1 MSSLST
7 SFRLFLWLTFLTGIV
22 YPLVITLIGYTLV
35 NNKRTGDIIF
45 VENRPIGAKL
55 IGQKFESDHYFH
67 GRPSNIDFNPLN
79 SGGKV
84 LGPTSLELRNKV
96 AEREEMIAKKFKFKG
111 HIPSELLFA
120 SASGLDPHIS
130 KEAALLQ
137 VDNVMAAR
145 GLNAEHK
152 HIILKLIDEQ
162 NSQLFKKHGKS
173 YINVLLLNHSLD
185 LTFRSL
191 M

>member
-7 SFRLFLWLTFLTGIV
+7 SVRLFLWLTFLTGIV
-22 YPLVITLIGYTLV
+22 YPLIITLIGYTFV
-35 NNKRTGDIIF
+35 NSKRTGDIIF

-55 IGQKFESDHYFH
+55 IGQKFESDRYFH
-67 GRPSNIDFNPLN
+67 NRPSNINYNPLN
-79 SGGKV
+79 SGEKV
-84 LGPTSLELRNKV
+84 LGPTSLELRKNV
-96 AEREEMIAKKFKFKG
+96 AEREEMIVKKFEFNG
-111 HIPSELLFA
+111 HIPPELLFA

-137 VDNVMAAR
+137 VDSVMAAR

-152 HIILKLIDEQ
+152 YVILKLIDEL
-162 NSQLFKKHGKS
+162 NSQPFRAFGKP

-185 LTFRSL
+185 LTLRSL

>member
-7 SFRLFLWLTFLTGIV
+7 SLRLFLWLTFLTGIV
-22 YPLVITLIGYTLV
+22 YPLIITLIGYTFV
-35 NNKRTGDIIF
+35 NNKRTGDLIF

-55 IGQKFESDHYFH
+55 IGQKFESDRYFH
-67 GRPSNIDFNPLN
+67 NRPSNINYNPLN
-79 SGGKV
+79 SGEKV
-84 LGPTSLELRNKV
+84 LGPTSLELREKV
-96 AEREEMIAKKFKFKG
+96 AEREEIIAKKFEFKG

-130 KEAALLQ
+130 KEAALMQ
-137 VDNVMAAR
+137 VDSVMAAR
-145 GLNAEHK
+145 GLNAEHRYV
-152 HIILKLIDEQ
+152 ILKLIDEL
-162 NSQLFKKHGKS
+162 NSQPFRSYGKS

-185 LTFRSL
+185 LTFRSF

>member
-7 SFRLFLWLTFLTGIV
+7 SLRLFLWLTLLTGIV
-22 YPLVITLIGYTLV
+22 YPLIITFIGYTFV

-55 IGQKFESDHYFH
+55 IGQKFESDRYFH
-67 GRPSNIDFNPLN
+67 SRPSSINYNPLN
-79 SGGKV
+79 SGEKV

-96 AEREEMIAKKFKFKG
+96 AVREEMITKKFKFNG
-111 HIPSELLFA
+111 HIPPELLFE

-130 KEAALLQ
+130 KEAALIQ
-137 VDNVMAAR
+137 VDSVMAAR

-152 HIILKLIDEQ
+152 YVILKLIDEL
-162 NSQLFKKHGKS
+162 NSQPFRTYGKP
-173 YINVLLLNHSLD
+173 YINVLILNHSLD
-185 LTFRSL
+185 LILGSL